1 MCLTSGTRSWFSP
14 SVQEQPGG
22 SEKYEMFSGNSEHEG
37 EKERATYSGMVI
49 VSSRSFNFRV
59 EQAQIMLNSVRLDL
73 SFVLLATLKNCK
85 KWI

>member
-1 MCLTSGTRSWFSP
+1 
-14 SVQEQPGG
+14 
-22 SEKYEMFSGNSEHEG
+22 MFSGNSEDKV
-37 EKERATYSGMVI
+37 EKERVTYSGMVI